1 MSHGAR
7 ITYKTDLLG
16 CLLFFKFLHARF
28 FFIIE
33 AGNNTDIAEFR
44 KFRAGFL
51 AKSFYEPLQFLYRHF
66 GRFLYLL
73 NSVEGFIL
81 HLPAVL
87 LQQSARRFPRS
98 RGIQ

>member
-1 MSHGAR
+1 
-7 ITYKTDLLG
+7 
-16 CLLFFKFLHARF
+16 
-28 FFIIE
+28 
-33 AGNNTDIAEFR
+33 
-44 KFRAGFL
+44 
-51 AKSFYEPLQFLYRHF
+51 
-66 GRFLYLL
+66 L